1 MHQVAECCRLGWLV
15 SELTLWWKMTI
26 RWRQQWYLFRRF
38 AEQLP
43 TVQTQFLE
51 KVSFGNESCKAQSD
65 RSCRLAKSRW
75 AARPLQHNP
84 MQWLFKLHIGNC
96 RNSIFTFCWRA
107 FFAWYAAVLRVLRC
121 TRKTPNSSDNLN
133 SIFEYFQTK
142 FFSSLQSFEYCFTWK
157 LGYSQSKRHG
167 TLSKC
172 RQDKNRRSSFA
183 IFRALSYCPNV
194 NPGQYRFLLRAPM
207 WVAIECKLIW
217 PNKLI
222 WYPLP
227 WYLLNFDTPNMKQ
240 MQWVVKSCDKHQ

>member
-107 FFAWYAAVLRVLRC
+107 FFAWYAAVLRGKL
-121 TRKTPNSSDNLN
+121 
-133 SIFEYFQTK
+133 QTH
-142 FFSSLQSFEYCFTWK
+142 LTIWTQY
-157 LGYSQSKRHG
+157 
-167 TLSKC
+167 LSTF
-172 RQDKNRRSSFA
+172 RRSSSAAFNRSS
-183 IFRALSYCPNV
+183 IVLPESWVILRARGMGPSVNV
-194 NPGQYRFLLRAPM
+194 GRTRTEGLLLRSF
-207 WVAIECKLIW
+207 VHFLIVLMSTQD
-217 PNKLI
+217 NI
-222 WYPLP
+222 DFSCGLP
-227 WYLLNFDTPNMKQ
+227 
-240 MQWVVKSCDKHQ
+240 CG